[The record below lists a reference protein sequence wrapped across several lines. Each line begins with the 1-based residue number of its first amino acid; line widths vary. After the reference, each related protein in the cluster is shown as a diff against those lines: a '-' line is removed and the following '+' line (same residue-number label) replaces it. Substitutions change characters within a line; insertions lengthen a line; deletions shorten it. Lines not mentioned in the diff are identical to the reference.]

1 MSTEPEVVVRK
12 RILVTDDDACILRL
26 VSTIL
31 RRAGYDVDTA
41 VNGHQALEKIN
52 GTDYNVVVLD
62 LMMPGLS
69 GFEVLARLQTREG
82 VPRYVVVMS
91 AASQDIVTNAINR
104 NVFAALRKP
113 FEIDELIAAV
123 GGCIAEA
130 DASAA

>member
-1 MSTEPEVVVRK
+1 MSAEPEVAARK

-26 VSTIL
+26 VATIL

-52 GTDYNVVVLD
+52 ETDYDVVVLD
-62 LMMPGLS
+62 LMMPELS

-82 VPRYVVVMS
+82 APRYVVVMS

-113 FEIDELIAAV
+113 FELDELIAAV
-123 GGCIAEA
+123 GGCIAQA